1 MKVPFQEVFGG
12 GVDPSPSISQSINR
26 VPPVLRGWQELAFG
40 QADAFTLR
48 RFSAISQKRGTLKT
62 CSTSCSTNAGSQLT
76 SYHWNTPKGF
86 RPQSLLPGSPSP
98 ARRRWPHEHPVPVIP
113 LLKGLGFSS
122 QLTSDMWLTTL
133 AFQNTEAKPSTNK
146 VTAGPTP
153 ASLIEM
159 CLLQM
164 SEHRGQ
170 VAFWLQSRMG
180 KEV

>member
-1 MKVPFQEVFGG
+1 M
-12 GVDPSPSISQSINR
+12 DPSPSITQSINR

-40 QADAFTLR
+40 QADAFTLCW
-48 RFSAISQKRGTLKT
+48 FSQKRDNLKT
-62 CSTSCSTNAGSQLT
+62 CSTSCSTNATYKLSLK
-76 SYHWNTPKGF
+76 HPERF
-86 RPQSLLPGSPSP
+86 QSTEPLVRFPLACETAAASP
-98 ARRRWPHEHPVPVIP
+98 HKHPVPVIP
-113 LLKGLGFSS
+113 LLKGLGLSS

-133 AFQNTEAKPSTNK
+133 AFQNTEAKPSANK

-170 VAFWLQSRMG
+170 VALWLRSRTG
-180 KEV
+180 REV

>member
-1 MKVPFQEVFGG
+1 MQDPNLQVITETPRKVS
-12 GVDPSPSISQSINR
+12 DHR
-26 VPPVLRGWQELAFG
+26 VSCQAPPRLRDG
-40 QADAFTLR
+40 
-48 RFSAISQKRGTLKT
+48 
-62 CSTSCSTNAGSQLT
+62 
-76 SYHWNTPKGF
+76 
-86 RPQSLLPGSPSP
+86 
-98 ARRRWPHEHPVPVIP
+98 WPHEHPVPVIP

-133 AFQNTEAKPSTNK
+133 AFQNTEAKPSANK

-153 ASLIEM
+153 ASLIEK

-164 SEHRGQ
+164 SEHRRQ

>member
-1 MKVPFQEVFGG
+1 MEVW
-12 GVDPSPSISQSINR
+12 IHLHQSLRINC

-40 QADAFTLR
+40 QADAFTLCC
-48 RFSAISQKRGTLKT
+48 FSATSQKRDNLKT
-62 CSTSCSTNAGSQLT
+62 CSTSCNTKAGSQLT
-76 SYHWNTPKGF
+76 SYHRNTPKGF
-86 RPQSLLPGSPSP
+86 RARSLLSGSPSP
-98 ARRRWPHEHPVPVIP
+98 ARRRRPHKHPVPVIP
-113 LLKGLGFSS
+113 VLKGLGSSS
-122 QLTSDMWLTTL
+122 QLTSDMWLTAL
-133 AFQNTEAKPSTNK
+133 AFQNTEAKPSANK

-170 VAFWLQSRMG
+170 VAFWLRSRAG